1 MPYKDKADQIK
12 WARETDKGKK
22 NNRMCNWRN
31 KGVNDVNNEL
41 YEYYLNCN
49 ECEVC
54 GKEFENTKN
63 KILDHDHET
72 GKFRYILCRECNNR
86 DSWKYKLGIKEYAD
100 NRYNWNIYYECECG
114 SVIKKAEKA
123 RHLKTK
129 RHNTK

>member
-54 GKEFENTKN
+54 GK
-63 KILDHDHET
+63 
-72 GKFRYILCRECNNR
+72 
-86 DSWKYKLGIKEYAD
+86 
-100 NRYNWNIYYECECG
+100 
-114 SVIKKAEKA
+114 
-123 RHLKTK
+123 
-129 RHNTK
+129 